1 MRLVAIVCLAV
12 SVVFMSGCVTTK
24 RYKNDIEQLQSK
36 VNELEAASK
45 QRVDAESQLKDIE
58 AAMQRQSEVND
69 ALRRDLDIAKKRLDD
84 SQKRI
89 NAITKGKGQ
98 EKSSLKMPSAKEI
111 QEALSKAGF
120 YAGTLDGVIGP
131 GTKEAIRKFQE
142 ANQLTPDGV
151 VGSKTW
157 TLLVKYLEEK

>member
-36 VNELEAASK
+36 VNDLEAASK

-98 EKSSLKMPSAKEI
+98 GKSQLNMPSAKEI

-157 TLLVKYLEEK
+157 TLLVRYLEEK